1 MMLAGAGVL
10 VDAREYPVEAP
21 MYLAEYWPQL
31 LLAWSIQA
39 MGILSP
45 GPSVALILGV
55 ATSRGRLPSVVTA
68 FGVACGSI
76 VLSVATVA
84 GVTAILA
91 QVAELMTVLRIVG
104 AAYLAWLAWKAFHNA
119 VSTPKLVVQQVG
131 RESIWRTGLAGF
143 ALQISNPKA
152 IMFWLAIASVG
163 GVSDAP
169 LPVVALFVAVAFL
182 NSFLGHGGYAL
193 LLSSAPVRGAYAQ
206 ARRLIEAGLGCF
218 FLFASVKL
226 ATARF

>member
-1 MMLAGAGVL
+1 MDLS
-10 VDAREYPVEAP
+10 D
-21 MYLAEYWPQL
+21 YLPQL

-55 ATSRGRLPSVVTA
+55 ATSRGRLPSLVTA

-91 QVAELMTVLRIVG
+91 QVAELMTALRIAG
-104 AAYLAWLAWKAFHNA
+104 AAYLAWLAFKAFRNA
-119 VSTPKLVVQQVG
+119 ASTPKLAVRQIG
-131 RESIWRTGLAGF
+131 RECVWRTGLAGF
-143 ALQISNPKA
+143 VLQISNPKA
-152 IMFWLAIASVG
+152 IMFWLAIASIG
-163 GVSDAP
+163 GVGDAP
-169 LPVVALFVAVAFL
+169 LPVVALFVMVAFV

-193 LLSSAPVRGAYAQ
+193 LLSSTPVRSAYVR
-206 ARRLIEAGLGCF
+206 ARRWIEAGLGCF
-218 FLFASVKL
+218 FLFAGFKM
-226 ATARF
+226 ATTRL

>member
-1 MMLAGAGVL
+1 MQLT
-10 VDAREYPVEAP
+10 D
-21 MYLAEYWPQL
+21 YLPQL

-55 ATSRGRLPSVVTA
+55 ATSRGRLPSLVTA

-84 GVTAILA
+84 GVTAILS
-91 QVAELMTVLRIVG
+91 QVAEVMAVLRWLG
-104 AAYLAWLAWKAFHNA
+104 AAYLVWLAFKAFRSA
-119 VSTPKLVVQQVG
+119 TLAPKLVVDRIG

-143 ALQISNPKA
+143 VLQVSNPKA

-163 GVSDAP
+163 GVGDAP
-169 LPVVALFVAVAFL
+169 LPVVALFVTVAFI

-193 LLSSAPVRGAYAQ
+193 LLSSTPVRNAYLR
-206 ARRLIEAGLGCF
+206 ARRWIDGTLGCF
-218 FLFASVKL
+218 FLFASFKL
-226 ATARF
+226 ATTRL

>member
-1 MMLAGAGVL
+1 MH
-10 VDAREYPVEAP
+10 
-21 MYLAEYWPQL
+21 LAEYLPLL

-76 VLSVATVA
+76 VLAVATVV

-91 QVAELMTVLRIVG
+91 QVAELMTVLRFAG
-104 AAYLAWLAWKAFHNA
+104 AAYLAWLALKAFRNA
-119 VSTPKLVVQQVG
+119 ASTPKLVVDRIG
-131 RESIWRTGLAGF
+131 RESAWRTGLAGF
-143 ALQISNPKA
+143 VLQISNPKA
-152 IMFWLAIASVG
+152 IMFWLVIASVG
-163 GVSDAP
+163 GVGEAP
-169 LPVVALFVAVAFL
+169 LPVVALFVLVAFL

-193 LLSSAPVRGAYAQ
+193 LLSSGPVRSAYVR
-206 ARRLIEAGLGCF
+206 ARRWIEAGLGCF

-226 ATARF
+226 ATARL